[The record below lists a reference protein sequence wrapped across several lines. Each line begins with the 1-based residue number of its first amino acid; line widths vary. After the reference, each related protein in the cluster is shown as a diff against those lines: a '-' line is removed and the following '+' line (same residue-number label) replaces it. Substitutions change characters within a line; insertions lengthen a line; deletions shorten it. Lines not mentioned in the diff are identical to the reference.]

1 MKFTLVGYKLI
12 LGLGILNL
20 VRSFM
25 LMAKEFVSEN
35 SHPEVYDSPY
45 NALWRGEL
53 KVAKLPYIK

>member
-1 MKFTLVGYKLI
+1 M
-12 LGLGILNL
+12 LNL
-20 VRSFM
+20 VKSFM

-45 NALWRGEL
+45 NDLWCGEL

>member
-1 MKFTLVGYKLI
+1 MLVGYKLI
-12 LGLGILNL
+12 LDLGILNL

-35 SHPEVYDSPY
+35 GHPEVYDSPY
-45 NALWRGEL
+45 NDLWCDEL